1 MQDLQSVLT
10 VQKKAFLE
18 EGTPDLKKRLDRLRR
33 LAALLLE
40 NKDEI
45 AHGLSEDFGHR
56 SREVSLLYDVAV
68 LLSAIDYTK
77 THLPGWMKPDIK
89 EPPLPGA
96 SARVEFQPKGVVGV
110 LSPWNL
116 PYQLAFGPVI
126 DILGAGNRALLK
138 PSELTPITSAL
149 MKAAGGP
156 SF

>member
-1 MQDLQSVLT
+1 M
-10 VQKKAFLE
+10 AE
-18 EGTPDLKKRLDRLRR
+18 I
-33 LAALLLE
+33 LLE

-89 EPPLPGA
+89 EPPLPGT
-96 SARVEFQPKGVVGV
+96 SARAEFQPKGVVGV

-116 PYQLAFGPVI
+116 PYPLPFDPGTHLLRPATG
-126 DILGAGNRALLK
+126 ALLK
-138 PSELTPITSAL
+138 PS
-149 MKAAGGP
+149 
-156 SF
+156 